1 MDIWNKVK
9 DNKKLLIIIGVII
22 IIGIPVMINLFLY
35 IPVPSKLTDNSDW
48 LSFWGSFLG
57 GIIGGIATLLGVL
70 LTLFQMNKDKQNEE
84 REKYPYIIPLELS
97 KVIKKVTAK
106 TVNSCESIEVV
117 NVGQQHALN
126 VTLEY
131 KECNYEVLE
140 NWNIENKINILD
152 QDIYNS
158 LLTMSKKSNTKLQ
171 IIAASEVNKFFKIE
185 IPMLLEFVINFI
197 VVNLIDNYYANYKT
211 YKGIPLGNLVFRFYN
226 NKGENIENIYSLSIN
241 CFMCKSESDE
251 KECLITLN
259 FNLQEKK
266 IV

>member
-152 QDIYNS
+152 QDI
-158 LLTMSKKSNTKLQ
+158 Q
-171 IIAASEVNKFFKIE
+171 FIAYHE
-185 IPMLLEFVINFI
+185 
-197 VVNLIDNYYANYKT
+197 
-211 YKGIPLGNLVFRFYN
+211 
-226 NKGENIENIYSLSIN
+226 
-241 CFMCKSESDE
+241 
-251 KECLITLN
+251 
-259 FNLQEKK
+259 
-266 IV
+266 